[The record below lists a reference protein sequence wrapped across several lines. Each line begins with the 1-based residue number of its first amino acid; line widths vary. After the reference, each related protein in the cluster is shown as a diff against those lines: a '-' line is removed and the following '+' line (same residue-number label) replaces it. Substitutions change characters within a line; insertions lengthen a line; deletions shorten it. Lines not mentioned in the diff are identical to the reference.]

1 MYGKDVLFL
10 MVYVVDP
17 HPLPPDL
24 SPYSGDI
31 WTFKYTK
38 FRQARTFG
46 ERVKYAQNVSTDGV
60 FDEVLVDTLQTS
72 ETTVAAEMVDND
84 MAMTATDP
92 RGNNAVWCSWGPAPN
107 TAWVIGRNGT
117 VLTAQFWYEFNEL
130 NATLASL

>member
-1 MYGKDVLFL
+1 

-17 HPLPPDL
+17 HPLPPDI

-31 WTFKYTK
+31 WTFKYSK

-72 ETTVAAEMVDND
+72 EAEATLLSEQMDNAPVTAAY
-84 MAMTATDP
+84 A
-92 RGNNAVWCSWGPAPN
+92 RGNNAVWCRWGPAPN